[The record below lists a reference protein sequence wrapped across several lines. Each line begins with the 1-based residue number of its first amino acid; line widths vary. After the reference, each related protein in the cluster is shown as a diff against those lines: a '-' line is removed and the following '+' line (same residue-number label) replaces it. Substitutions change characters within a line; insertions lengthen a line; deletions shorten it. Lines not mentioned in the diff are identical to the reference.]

1 MKVITAKFAIEQ
13 IRLVCLALLTH
24 VVADDSLHLL
34 QEISETCVDLALND
48 IASKNQKQNVEV
60 CWLVVPK
67 LD

>member
-13 IRLVCLALLTH
+13 IILVCLALLTH
-24 VVADDSLHLL
+24 VVADDPLHLL

-60 CWLVVPK
+60 C
-67 LD
+67 